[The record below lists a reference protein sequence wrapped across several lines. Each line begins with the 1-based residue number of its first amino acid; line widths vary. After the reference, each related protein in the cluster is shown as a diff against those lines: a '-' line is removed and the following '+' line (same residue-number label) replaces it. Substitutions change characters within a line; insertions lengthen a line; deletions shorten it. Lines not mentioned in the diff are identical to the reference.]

1 MASTYHSKHW
11 FANVVYLNLRV
22 SRTAILAF
30 ILLPAQVLLGVDIS
44 TLKPEGYVSDFARVI
59 DAPQRAQ
66 LERYASEVERATG
79 AQMAFVTVDSL
90 DGQPVE
96 EFANDLYRAWG
107 VGKKGKDEGLMLLL
121 AVKDR
126 RSRLEIG
133 RGLEG
138 TITDG
143 TAGSVLR
150 QMGPS
155 LKAND
160 YNDAMLMAARFLG
173 QKIAAEKGVDLSEYA
188 PRPRRQPE
196 PVSRQIPLPVIILGI
211 GLLFW
216 LVSIGRRG
224 GGGGFGGGG
233 RRGPGVIPFPIVF
246 GGGGGG
252 WGGSSGGGFGGYDSG
267 GGGFGGFGGG
277 DSGGGGASGSW

>member
-1 MASTYHSKHW
+1 M
-11 FANVVYLNLRV
+11 NLRAF
-22 SRTAILAF
+22 RTVILVLF
-30 ILLPAQVLLGVDIS
+30 LPPVQALLGVDIS

-66 LERYASEVERATG
+66 LEKYAGEVERATG
-79 AQMAFVTVDSL
+79 AQMAFVTINSL

-150 QMGPS
+150 QMAPS

-188 PRPRRQPE
+188 PRPRRQPQ
-196 PVSRQIPLPVIILGI
+196 PVYRQIPLPVIILGI
-211 GLLFW
+211 IFVFW
-216 LVSIGRRG
+216 LIRLGRRG
-224 GGGGFGGGG
+224 GGGGYGGGG
-233 RRGPGVIPFPIVF
+233 GLRRGGPGIIPFPIVM
-246 GGGGGG
+246 GGGG